1 MCSSD
6 LFMFQNF
13 TIKQKIVIPLSLIIG
28 LFTVSSVL
36 NVMTTSKQSELS
48 DTLNEQIVPNLF
60 TIEDAYRDLY
70 QATSAVQ
77 GIALAETQADID
89 HHIHEYKDNAYKALP
104 RMEKVIE
111 LSRAGVMPASHGADV
126 QKLVSLGQ
134 KWLQSYEV
142 MLSKPQSQWLSYY
155 NEHKNT
161 FEEQFVDVRAQ
172 LNVVKSAIEDK
183 QGELKSDISAA
194 TARAE
199 SILEM
204 GIIVVI
210 LAALGMVFLLLRTV
224 LKPLNDIKDA
234 MAQIASG
241 DGDLSQ
247 RIQINTQDEI
257 GQLAKAFNEFVSKIQ
272 ATVSQVIDSSNT
284 LRQEMANL
292 SSLTETIAD
301 STVSQQRDSEAV
313 AAAVHEMQVTSR
325 NVSESANEAAVAS
338 QTANDELSNTN
349 VILEQTVGSIRD
361 LAGEIE
367 SASHVINTLDNDVS
381 DIASVLDVIRGI
393 AEQTNLLALNA
404 AIEAA
409 RAGEQGRGFAV
420 VADEVRSLAS
430 RTQQSTGEI
439 QAMIEKLQSGAGQAV
454 EVMRGSQ
461 NSSEETIQSAGRASE
476 SLAEILNAISRMNE
490 MNTHIATAASQQS
503 TVSDE
508 VNTNVQ
514 GIADSS
520 TSIVDIV
527 TQAQQS
533 LAMLSQQTKRLDQQV
548 SQFRV

>member
-1 MCSSD
+1 
-6 LFMFQNF
+6 MFQNF

-234 MAQIASG
+234 MAKIASG

-292 SSLTETIAD
+292 SSLTATIAD

-533 LAMLSQQTKRLDQQV
+533 LAMLSQQTQRLDQQV

>member
-1 MCSSD
+1 
-6 LFMFQNF
+6 MFQNF

-126 QKLVSLGQ
+126 QKLVTLGQ

-292 SSLTETIAD
+292 SSLTATIAD

-313 AAAVHEMQVTSR
+313 AAAVHEMQMTSR

-527 TQAQQS
+527 TQAQKS
-533 LAMLSQQTKRLDQQV
+533 LAMLSQQTQRLDQQV

>member
-1 MCSSD
+1 
-6 LFMFQNF
+6 MFQNF

-533 LAMLSQQTKRLDQQV
+533 LAMLSLQTQRLDQQV

>member
-1 MCSSD
+1 
-6 LFMFQNF
+6 MFQNF

-111 LSRAGVMPASHGADV
+111 LSRAGVMPTSHGADV

-292 SSLTETIAD
+292 SSLTATIAD

-533 LAMLSQQTKRLDQQV
+533 LAMLSQQTQRLDQQV

>member
-1 MCSSD
+1 
-6 LFMFQNF
+6 MFQNF

-126 QKLVSLGQ
+126 QKLVTLGQ

-241 DGDLSQ
+241 DGDLRQ

-292 SSLTETIAD
+292 SSLTATIAD

-533 LAMLSQQTKRLDQQV
+533 LAMLSQQTQRLDQQV

>member
-1 MCSSD
+1 
-6 LFMFQNF
+6 MFQNF

-77 GIALAETQADID
+77 GIALAETLADID

-126 QKLVSLGQ
+126 QKLVTLGQ

-292 SSLTETIAD
+292 SSLTATIAD

-533 LAMLSQQTKRLDQQV
+533 LAMLSQQTQRLDQQV

>member
-1 MCSSD
+1 
-6 LFMFQNF
+6 QNF

-533 LAMLSQQTKRLDQQV
+533 LAMLSQQTQRLDQQV

>member
-1 MCSSD
+1 
-6 LFMFQNF
+6 MFQNF

-126 QKLVSLGQ
+126 QKLVTLGQ

-284 LRQEMANL
+284 LCQEMANL
-292 SSLTETIAD
+292 SSLTATIAD

-349 VILEQTVGSIRD
+349 LILEQTVGSIRD

-533 LAMLSQQTKRLDQQV
+533 LAMLSQQTQRLDQQV

>member
-1 MCSSD
+1 
-6 LFMFQNF
+6 MFQNF

-126 QKLVSLGQ
+126 QKLVTLGQ

-292 SSLTETIAD
+292 SSLTATIAD

-325 NVSESANEAAVAS
+325 NASESANEAAVAS

-533 LAMLSQQTKRLDQQV
+533 LAMLSQQTQRLDQQV

>member
-1 MCSSD
+1 
-6 LFMFQNF
+6 MFQNF

-272 ATVSQVIDSSNT
+272 ATVSQVIDGSNT

-292 SSLTETIAD
+292 SSLTATIAD

-533 LAMLSQQTKRLDQQV
+533 LAMLSQQTQRLDQQV

>member
-1 MCSSD
+1 
-6 LFMFQNF
+6 MFQNF

-28 LFTVSSVL
+28 LFIVSSVL

-126 QKLVSLGQ
+126 QKLVTLGQ

-292 SSLTETIAD
+292 SSLTATIAD

-533 LAMLSQQTKRLDQQV
+533 LAMLSQQTQRLDQQV

>member
-1 MCSSD
+1 
-6 LFMFQNF
+6 MFQNF

-210 LAALGMVFLLLRTV
+210 LAAFGMVFLLLRTV

-292 SSLTETIAD
+292 SSLTATIAD

-533 LAMLSQQTKRLDQQV
+533 LAMLSQQTQRLDQQV

>member
-1 MCSSD
+1 M
-6 LFMFQNF
+6 
-13 TIKQKIVIPLSLIIG
+13 KQKIVIPLSLIIG

-89 HHIHEYKDNAYKALP
+89 HHINEYKDNAYKALP

-126 QKLVSLGQ
+126 QKLVTLGQ

-257 GQLAKAFNEFVSKIQ
+257 GQLAKEFNEFVSKIQ

-533 LAMLSQQTKRLDQQV
+533 LAMLSQQTQRLDQQV

>member
-1 MCSSD
+1 
-6 LFMFQNF
+6 MFQNF

-111 LSRAGVMPASHGADV
+111 LSRAGVMPASHGANV

-257 GQLAKAFNEFVSKIQ
+257 GLLAKAFNEFVSKIQ

-533 LAMLSQQTKRLDQQV
+533 LAMLSQQTQRLDQQV

>member
-1 MCSSD
+1 
-6 LFMFQNF
+6 MFQNF

-89 HHIHEYKDNAYKALP
+89 HHINEYKDNAYKALP

-126 QKLVSLGQ
+126 QKLVTLGQ

-172 LNVVKSAIEDK
+172 LNVVKNAIEDK

-292 SSLTETIAD
+292 SSLTATIAD

-533 LAMLSQQTKRLDQQV
+533 LAMLSQQTQRLDQQV

>member
-1 MCSSD
+1 
-6 LFMFQNF
+6 MFQNF

-126 QKLVSLGQ
+126 QKLVTLGQ

-172 LNVVKSAIEDK
+172 LNVVKSAVEDK

-533 LAMLSQQTKRLDQQV
+533 LAMLSQQTQRLDQQV

>member
-1 MCSSD
+1 
-6 LFMFQNF
+6 MFQNF

-48 DTLNEQIVPNLF
+48 DTLNEQLVPNLF

-126 QKLVSLGQ
+126 QKLVTLGQ

-292 SSLTETIAD
+292 SSLTATIAD

-533 LAMLSQQTKRLDQQV
+533 LAMLSQQTQRLDQQV

>member
-1 MCSSD
+1 
-6 LFMFQNF
+6 MFQNF

-126 QKLVSLGQ
+126 QKLVTLGQ

-461 NSSEETIQSAGRASE
+461 SSSEETIQSAGRASE

-533 LAMLSQQTKRLDQQV
+533 LAMLSQQTQRLDQQV

>member
-1 MCSSD
+1 
-6 LFMFQNF
+6 MFQNF

-430 RTQQSTGEI
+430 RTQQGTGEI

>member
-1 MCSSD
+1 
-6 LFMFQNF
+6 MFQNF

-292 SSLTETIAD
+292 SSLTATIAD

-461 NSSEETIQSAGRASE
+461 NSSEGTIQSAGRASE

-533 LAMLSQQTKRLDQQV
+533 LAMLSQQTQRLDQQV

>member
-1 MCSSD
+1 
-6 LFMFQNF
+6 MFQDF

-126 QKLVSLGQ
+126 QKLMTLGQ

-292 SSLTETIAD
+292 SSLTATIAD

-533 LAMLSQQTKRLDQQV
+533 LAMLSQQTQRLDQQV

>member
-1 MCSSD
+1 
-6 LFMFQNF
+6 MFQNF

-126 QKLVSLGQ
+126 QKLVTLGQ

-172 LNVVKSAIEDK
+172 LNIVKSAIEDK

-292 SSLTETIAD
+292 SSLTATIAD

-533 LAMLSQQTKRLDQQV
+533 LAMLSQQTQRLDQQV

>member
-1 MCSSD
+1 
-6 LFMFQNF
+6 MFQNF

-301 STVSQQRDSEAV
+301 STASQQRDSEAV

-533 LAMLSQQTKRLDQQV
+533 LAMLSQQTQRLDQQV

>member
-1 MCSSD
+1 
-6 LFMFQNF
+6 MFQNF

-126 QKLVSLGQ
+126 QKLVTLGQ

-409 RAGEQGRGFAV
+409 RAGGQGRGFAV

-533 LAMLSQQTKRLDQQV
+533 LAMLSQQTQRLDQQV

>member
-1 MCSSD
+1 
-6 LFMFQNF
+6 MFQNF

-36 NVMTTSKQSELS
+36 NVMTMSKQSELS

-126 QKLVSLGQ
+126 QKLVTLGQ

-292 SSLTETIAD
+292 SSLTATIAD

-533 LAMLSQQTKRLDQQV
+533 LAMLSQQTQRLDQQV

>member
-1 MCSSD
+1 
-6 LFMFQNF
+6 MFQNF
-13 TIKQKIVIPLSLIIG
+13 TIKQKIVIPLSLITG

-126 QKLVSLGQ
+126 QKLVTLGQ

-292 SSLTETIAD
+292 SSLTATIAD

-533 LAMLSQQTKRLDQQV
+533 LAMLSQQTQRLDLQV

>member
-1 MCSSD
+1 
-6 LFMFQNF
+6 MFQNF

-111 LSRAGVMPASHGADV
+111 LSRAGVMSASHGADV

-292 SSLTETIAD
+292 SSLTATIAD

-533 LAMLSQQTKRLDQQV
+533 LAMLSQQTQRLDQQV

>member
-1 MCSSD
+1 
-6 LFMFQNF
+6 MFQNF

-126 QKLVSLGQ
+126 QKLVTLGQ

-292 SSLTETIAD
+292 SSLTATIAD

-533 LAMLSQQTKRLDQQV
+533 LAMLSIQTQRLDQQV

>member
-1 MCSSD
+1 
-6 LFMFQNF
+6 MFQNF

-234 MAQIASG
+234 MVQIASG

-292 SSLTETIAD
+292 SSLTATIAD

-533 LAMLSQQTKRLDQQV
+533 LAMLSQQTQRLDQQV

>member
-1 MCSSD
+1 
-6 LFMFQNF
+6 NF

-126 QKLVSLGQ
+126 QKLVTLGQ

-533 LAMLSQQTKRLDQQV
+533 LAMLSQQTQRLDQQV

>member
-1 MCSSD
+1 
-6 LFMFQNF
+6 QNF

-126 QKLVSLGQ
+126 QKLVTLGQ

-292 SSLTETIAD
+292 SSLTATIAD

-533 LAMLSQQTKRLDQQV
+533 LAMLSQQTQRLDQQV

>member
-1 MCSSD
+1 
-6 LFMFQNF
+6 MFQNF

-111 LSRAGVMPASHGADV
+111 LSRAGVMPASHGADA

-292 SSLTETIAD
+292 SSLTATIAD

-533 LAMLSQQTKRLDQQV
+533 LAMLSQQTQRLDQQV

>member
-1 MCSSD
+1 
-6 LFMFQNF
+6 MFQNF

-142 MLSKPQSQWLSYY
+142 MLGKPQSQWLSYY

-533 LAMLSQQTKRLDQQV
+533 LAMLSQQTQRLDQQV

>member
-1 MCSSD
+1 
-6 LFMFQNF
+6 MFQNF

-48 DTLNEQIVPNLF
+48 NTLNEQIVPNLF

-126 QKLVSLGQ
+126 QKLVTLGQ

-292 SSLTETIAD
+292 SSLTATIAD

-533 LAMLSQQTKRLDQQV
+533 LAMLSQQTQRLDQQV

>member
-1 MCSSD
+1 
-6 LFMFQNF
+6 MFQNF

-89 HHIHEYKDNAYKALP
+89 HHINEYKDNAYKALP

-126 QKLVSLGQ
+126 QKLVTLGQ

-284 LRQEMANL
+284 LRQEMENL

-533 LAMLSQQTKRLDQQV
+533 LAMLSLQTQRLDQQV

>member
-1 MCSSD
+1 
-6 LFMFQNF
+6 MFQNF

-126 QKLVSLGQ
+126 QKLVTLGQ

-533 LAMLSQQTKRLDQQV
+533 LAMLSQQTQRLEQQV

>member
-1 MCSSD
+1 
-6 LFMFQNF
+6 MFQNF

-234 MAQIASG
+234 MVQIASG

-533 LAMLSQQTKRLDQQV
+533 LAMLSQQTQRLDLQV

>member
-1 MCSSD
+1 
-6 LFMFQNF
+6 MFQNF

-89 HHIHEYKDNAYKALP
+89 HHIYEYKDNAYKALP

-126 QKLVSLGQ
+126 QKLVTLGQ

-292 SSLTETIAD
+292 SSLTATIAD

-533 LAMLSQQTKRLDQQV
+533 LAMLSQQTQRLDQQV